1 MKVVENISINI
12 LEDRLVKIIIKIYI
26 SYEQINYRLNLFWKI
41 FFKIY
46 NYFIFI
52 IIKLFFV
59 ERKDSMSPNRCL
71 KWFTTYKELLVFY
84 FQLFTK
90 YIFVFFM
97 ENYEIPN

>member
-59 ERKDSMSPNRCL
+59 ERKDSMSPNRCF
-71 KWFTTYKELLVFY
+71 KWFTTYRGCSYSNFNFL
-84 FQLFTK
+84 QN
-90 YIFVFFM
+90 IFLCFFM
-97 ENYEIPN
+97 ENYELAN